1 MSPESRKPLAVPRT
15 TGTADSTNVAGR
27 FMVGDSKNVDPK
39 VVELFSEAAKCLSAC
54 CAAMRT
60 AGKLKDAERDEALQL
75 ILPTAVLVVGEA
87 FALLGLVTSDLAV
100 AARIHLRSI
109 GELSRLIRL
118 YHDNPTVAVRILN
131 SLPARSLKAAEGMKL
146 EGELFEAIKAI
157 ADDAPEKATD
167 RKILA
172 EERESLNKLGGLYA
186 TNDELEALSIASH
199 GAIPAIATTAD
210 QIAGAGPDI
219 VSATQLDGKGDWYLV
234 RGTLWLL
241 AIVGL
246 CIGYGVGVQAKFDE
260 LSARSEELATAH
272 GFADP
277 KASG

>member
-1 MSPESRKPLAVPRT
+1 MSLRVLHSHAH
-15 TGTADSTNVAGR
+15 SW
-27 FMVGDSKNVDPK
+27 
-39 VVELFSEAAKCLSAC
+39 EAKGCRARRGS
-54 CAAMRT
+54 
-60 AGKLKDAERDEALQL
+60 LQL

-199 GAIPAIATTAD
+199 GAIPAIAD
-210 QIAGAGPDI
+210 GRPNRRSGAGHRIGD
-219 VSATQLDGKGDWYLV
+219 SAGRQRRLV
-234 RGTLWLL
+234 PRQRYSLAVGNCWTLYRVWSR
-241 AIVGL
+241 
-246 CIGYGVGVQAKFDE
+246 
-260 LSARSEELATAH
+260 SAS
-272 GFADP
+272 
-277 KASG
+277 